1 MSMEHKAYSF
11 NYDEF
16 TATLAPIL
24 FAALANGDVQPLMR
38 YIEENRE
45 HLTDPYEG
53 DPLDAQ
59 WTEHIEPM
67 DAHQLGDFA
76 LTRFYSPREDIG
88 LGYTWEA
95 SLEDVRRE
103 VDENAEAIVL
113 GEPFGPSSHP
123 FDPGK
128 MGSYFQSWE
137 SVHRRRAAVAQV
149 LKGHH
154 SDTVADV
161 AHLLSRPDDAR
172 LGLYVTY

>member
-1 MSMEHKAYSF
+1 MSMEHKAFLF

-24 FAALANGDVQPLMR
+24 FAALANNDIQPLMR

-45 HLTDPYEG
+45 HLKDPYEG
-53 DPLDAQ
+53 DPLDPQ
-59 WTEHIEPM
+59 WMDLVEPM

-76 LTRFYSPREDIG
+76 LTRFYSPTEDIG

-95 SLEDVRRE
+95 SLENVRRE
-103 VDENAEAIVL
+103 VNEDAEAIIL

-128 MGSYFQSWE
+128 MGSFVRSRE
-137 SVHRRRAAVAQV
+137 IVHRQRATVAQV
-149 LKGHH
+149 MKEHH
-154 SDTVADV
+154 SGTVADV
-161 AHLLSRPDDAR
+161 ERLLSRPDDTR
-172 LGLYVTY
+172 RGLYVTY